1 MIIRSLICATALTV
15 ASVAAAACG
24 GTTAQPA
31 AENAAAP
38 ASAPAP
44 AAGGATVRG
53 DLLADWREQKD
64 MMLKAAD
71 AMPEDKFGYKSTPAQ
86 RSYGEQILHVAGAN
100 VELLQMLGA
109 KAKLPFD
116 VVATDMATFGLKMTD
131 KAAVLKW
138 LSDSFD
144 YGAAVMKELGPS
156 SMTEVVQGPR
166 WIGQATRAKMI
177 WYTMGHTQDIYGQM
191 AVYLR
196 LNGIV
201 PPASRRGGI

>member
-1 MIIRSLICATALTV
+1 MYPVRFLLVGLIT
-15 ASVAAAACG
+15 
-24 GTTAQPA
+24 
-31 AENAAAP
+31 
-38 ASAPAP
+38 
-44 AAGGATVRG
+44 ATVLAFPPTVSAQTPTIPSE
-53 DLLADWREQKD
+53 LLKDWQAQKET
-64 MMLKAAD
+64 MMKIAD
-71 AMPEDKFGYKSTPAQ
+71 AMPAEKFGYKSTPAQ

-109 KAKLPFD
+109 KARLPFD

-131 KAAVLKW
+131 KAAVLKA

-144 YGAAVMKELGPS
+144 YGEAVMKELGPS

>member
-1 MIIRSLICATALTV
+1 MFPVKFLLAGLLTATAL
-15 ASVAAAACG
+15 
-24 GTTAQPA
+24 
-31 AENAAAP
+31 AAP
-38 ASAPAP
+38 PAVSAQTPTIP
-44 AAGGATVRG
+44 GE
-53 DLLADWREQKD
+53 LLKDWQAQKET
-64 MMLKAAD
+64 MMKIAD
-71 AMPEDKFGYKSTPAQ
+71 AMPAEKFSYKSTPAQ
-86 RSYGEQILHVAGAN
+86 RSYAEQILHVAGAN

-109 KAKLPFD
+109 KTKLPFD

-131 KAAVLKW
+131 KAAVLKA

-144 YGAAVMKELGPS
+144 YGEAVMKELGPS